1 MASTGKMFGLFC
13 LLFVFCIMAEARQGL
28 NVPQK
33 QTMGDTTPTTQMNT
47 TTTDDDDSVSSES
60 TESSEDDMDNDADE
74 DIAAAATG
82 NNAAATGNNAAATG
96 NNAAAAP
103 AGAPV
108 SVGSGNQVAGN
119 MLPNTRARGH
129 NGVFG
134 RESAASGQTVAIAL
148 AAVGVVAVVIAG
160 AVFAIRKHRRDNFA

>member
-13 LLFVFCIMAEARQGL
+13 LLFVSCIVAEARRGI

-33 QTMGDTTPTTQMNT
+33 QVVGATTPTTQMIT
-47 TTTDDDDSVSSES
+47 TTADDDSVSSES
-60 TESSEDDMDNDADE
+60 SESSEYDMDNDADE
-74 DIAAAATG
+74 DVAAAAAG
-82 NNAAATGNNAAATG
+82 NNAAATGNNAAAV
-96 NNAAAAP
+96 P

-119 MLPNTRARGH
+119 MLPNTRARGN

-148 AAVGVVAVVIAG
+148 AAVGVVVVVIAG